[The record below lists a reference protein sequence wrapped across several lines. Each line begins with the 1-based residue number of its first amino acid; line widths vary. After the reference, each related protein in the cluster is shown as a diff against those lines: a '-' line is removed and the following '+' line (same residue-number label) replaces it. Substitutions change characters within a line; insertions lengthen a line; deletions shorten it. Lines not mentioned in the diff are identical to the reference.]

1 MQVKFDSDMKVFAQI
16 GDPLEHSCTSYIH
29 NSMYALGN
37 VNAVNINVV
46 VKKGELPKFVEAAKV
61 MHLSGFGITMPHK
74 TDIIPLLDECDEFSR
89 IFNSVNHVKIENGRL
104 IGKGMDG
111 LGMRMAIEQ
120 AGVVLAGKRVLI
132 LGAGSVT
139 GPIAAELCKRG
150 VSAVTILNRTID
162 KAAFISN
169 ILQENFPEIKTAYGS
184 MTPEEMERIAPEAD
198 LVVQCTS
205 LGMDGSPKD
214 FESLKF
220 VSLLPADAA
229 VADVIFLPRKTKLL
243 VEAEKYGHR
252 IINGMGMLCNQ
263 QKAMMEFFLD
273 VTLPDSFYD
282 DAEEALMIATAMRE
296 ARHYRLERKE
306 GERCSI

>member
-1 MQVKFDSDMKVFAQI
+1 MQVKFDSDMKIFAQI

-37 VNAVNINVV
+37 VNAVNFNVV
-46 VKKGELPKFVEAAKV
+46 VKRGELPQFVEAAKV

-120 AGVVLAGKRVLI
+120 AGVELKNTRVLI

-139 GPIAAELCKRG
+139 GPIAAELCKKG
-150 VSAVTILNRTID
+150 ASSVTILNRTVD
-162 KAAFISN
+162 KAKFIADV
-169 ILQENFPEIKTAYGS
+169 LAENFPALKTAYGP
-184 MTPEEMERIAPEAD
+184 MTEKEMERTAPEAD

-205 LGMDGSPKD
+205 LGMDGSEHD

-220 VSLLPADAA
+220 VSLLPKSAA

-243 VEAEKYGHR
+243 VEAERLGHR

-263 QKAMMEFFLD
+263 QKAMMKFFLD
-273 VTLPDSFYD
+273 VDLPDSFYD

-296 ARHYRLERKE
+296 ARHYRLERKNNKKE
-306 GERCSI
+306 

>member
-1 MQVKFDSDMKVFAQI
+1 MQVKFDSDMKGFAQI

-37 VNAVNINVV
+37 VNAVNFNVV
-46 VKKGELPKFVEAAKV
+46 IKKGELPQFVEAAKV

-120 AGVVLAGKRVLI
+120 AGISLQGKRILI

-162 KAAFISN
+162 KAKIIAD
-169 ILQENFPEIKTAYGS
+169 ILRENFPALKTAFGA
-184 MTPEEMERIAPEAD
+184 MTAEEMEHAAPQSD

-205 LGMDGSPKD
+205 LGMDGSCHD
-214 FESLKF
+214 FESLHF
-220 VSLLPADAA
+220 VSLLPVDAA

-243 VEAEKYGHR
+243 LEAERLGHKV
-252 IINGMGMLCNQ
+252 INGMGMLCNQ
-263 QKAMMEFFLD
+263 QKAMMKFFLD
-273 VTLPDSFYD
+273 VELPDSFYD

-296 ARHYRLERKE
+296 ARHYRIERN
-306 GERCSI
+306 GR